1 LSFISTTGIIVVV
14 LIVALGVVGFIVWRM
29 QATKTAAPGTLEF
42 LSGPR
47 AGELIE
53 LAQGRVRI
61 GALADNDIVI
71 PAKEVSRYHAEL
83 RIRDRRVQIWDL
95 QSRNETLVNGASI
108 KTSELNSGDVISIA
122 GVELRYDA

>member
-1 LSFISTTGIIVVV
+1 MSFISTTGIIIVVAV
-14 LIVALGVVGFIVWRM
+14 IAMAVVGVIVWRM
-29 QATKTAAPGTLEF
+29 QANKTAPPGTLEF
-42 LSGPR
+42 ISGPR
-47 AGELIE
+47 TGETIE
-53 LAQGRVRI
+53 LTQGRVKI

-95 QSRNETLVNGASI
+95 QSRNETLVNGSSI

-122 GVELRYDA
+122 GVEMRFDS